1 MSEKIKFDEPVL
13 LVGSADA
20 NIEFL
25 KRNAHMPV
33 IAADGGAN
41 HLRRNSL
48 VPQAVI
54 GDLDSVTDIDHWQS
68 LSTVIEVRE
77 QDTTDFEKCLYLV
90 DAPLFIAIGFSGS
103 RLDHTLATLHVMQ
116 KLRQKKRIILVSDD
130 DVACVCSEV
139 VELGLPVGTRVSVYP
154 LSRITFESS
163 SGLLYPLDGLI
174 MQSGEM
180 IGTSNASNESQ
191 LKIVPQKDSPSEQ
204 SCYALILPSEHLNA
218 MVAIFVPQV
227 PAI

>member
-1 MSEKIKFDEPVL
+1 
-13 LVGSADA
+13 
-20 NIEFL
+20 
-25 KRNAHMPV
+25 
-33 IAADGGAN
+33 
-41 HLRRNSL
+41 
-48 VPQAVI
+48 
-54 GDLDSVTDIDHWQS
+54 
-68 LSTVIEVRE
+68 
-77 QDTTDFEKCLYLV
+77 
-90 DAPLFIAIGFSGS
+90 
-103 RLDHTLATLHVMQ
+103 
-116 KLRQKKRIILVSDD
+116 
-130 DVACVCSEV
+130 V

-218 MVAIFVPQV
+218 MVGIFVPQV